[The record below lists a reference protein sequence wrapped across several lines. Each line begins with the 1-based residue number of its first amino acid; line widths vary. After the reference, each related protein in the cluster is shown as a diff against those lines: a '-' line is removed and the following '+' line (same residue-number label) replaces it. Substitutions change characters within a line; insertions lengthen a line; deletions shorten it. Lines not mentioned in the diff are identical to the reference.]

1 MPFKQQQCTTLP
13 NNNNNNSV
21 QLNNNSIS
29 VKPNLTTFAA
39 TPTAA
44 EARGSCNILFVTYL
58 IKLIKRP
65 VSNKSW
71 DGAGNRFCKVG
82 HPIDDTVFCI
92 FCQTSEKK
100 TFFKKKLYSLPHPRD
115 SETRTLYRDIH
126 RQIHLIINCYW
137 VNFLSS
143 NGQMWKK

>member
-39 TPTAA
+39 TPTA
-44 EARGSCNILFVTYL
+44 ARGSCNILFVTYL

-92 FCQTSEKK
+92 FVRHQERRLFLKK
-100 TFFKKKLYSLPHPRD
+100 CILCLIQEIQRHVHYTEIS
-115 SETRTLYRDIH
+115 TDIY
-126 RQIHLIINCYW
+126 IWL
-137 VNFLSS
+137 
-143 NGQMWKK
+143 

>member
-92 FCQTSEKK
+92 FVRHQERRL
-100 TFFKKKLYSLPHPRD
+100 FFKKMYSLPHPRD

-126 RQIHLIINCYW
+126 RHIHLIINCYW